1 MRELFHRERQ
11 EADIIAAPTRML
23 DRRALAAASGARA
36 QRRSLSLEVYGPP
49 NGSRQQRTPTARCA
63 GSSRTIPIP
72 TASRAAGRRAWAAV
86 AGPRSAATP
95 PRRRPPRWL
104 PDGGPRGDPL
114 HPGPGGGAGDGC
126 RRQRGL
132 RDVCLAAWLR
142 SGHGRGR
149 LRCHQVTGDETKSRS
164 NTMLLTMT
172 GAAPQ
177 PIGLGETTQAC

>member
-1 MRELFHRERQ
+1 VRELFHRERQ

-36 QRRSLSLEVYGPP
+36 QRRSLSLEVFGPP
-49 NGSRQQRTPTARCA
+49 TDHGNSARQ
-63 GSSRTIPIP
+63 
-72 TASRAAGRRAWAAV
+72 RRAVLAV
-86 AGPRSAATP
+86 LAPYP
-95 PRRRPPRWL
+95 YPRRRALQVAERGPRLLDRDQPPRHPRTSPPRWL
-104 PDGGPRGDPL
+104 PAGDPRGDPL
-114 HPGPGGGAGDGC
+114 HPGPGGGAG
-126 RRQRGL
+126 RRRGL